1 MTPYDKLMT
10 RKRKWTPVKPTA
22 GICKEGA
29 EETIHRALALR
40 HMELPVGDFIQ
51 DALNSEVPSVARD
64 ILESNI
70 RDEENHDLALGYIA
84 DAYGVW
90 MKRLKPKHSNYE
102 KLGFRIRIT
111 RLPKQWLPSVQF
123 SSYYCRFFGLMVT
136 LECEQ
141 YLQT

>member
-1 MTPYDKLMT
+1 MTPYDKLMA

-51 DALNSEVPSVARD
+51 NALNSEVPSVARD
-64 ILESNI
+64 ILLSLTSGMK
-70 RDEENHDLALGYIA
+70 RTMTWHSVTSPMLTA
-84 DAYGVW
+84 W
-90 MKRLKPKHSNYE
+90 MKKLKPKHSNYE

-141 YLQT
+141 YLPT